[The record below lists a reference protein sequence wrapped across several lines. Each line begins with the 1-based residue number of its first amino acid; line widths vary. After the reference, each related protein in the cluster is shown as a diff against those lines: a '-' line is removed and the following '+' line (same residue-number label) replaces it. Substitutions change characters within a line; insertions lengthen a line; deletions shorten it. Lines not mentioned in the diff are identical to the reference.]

1 MPNIAIPELPFY
13 WRLVSRAEK
22 ADGLVASHFPFV
34 FDTDPSLGLMIE
46 RRDPEV
52 LAALETIYKTSHNIG
67 YLQDANEIARPYGTD
82 FVRYLDEV
90 LGANSGVRRI
100 LEIGCGGCVVLADL
114 KSRGHEVLGIDSSPF
129 AAQEGAR
136 KGVDVITDFFPS
148 KKVVGLYD
156 MIFHVD
162 VLEHTSDPVSFL
174 KQHYDKLNEGGLVVV
189 NVPDA
194 TESIEIGDISMA
206 MHQHLNY
213 FTVGSLARTLQAA
226 GLEVVSVDKARY
238 GGSLYAVGRRGKTR
252 TIASD
257 VPAGEAS
264 SGAFEAKARQVITNM
279 NSVVEAITSDSANTL
294 GYYVPL
300 RSLPYISCM
309 SKPHT
314 FRFFDDTG
322 HWHGREFDGVDVP
335 VENFSDLKAKPV
347 SHIVI
352 MSLTFAEAI
361 RRKIQA
367 EFGDRIKTLTLAEIA
382 GGARP

>member
-1 MPNIAIPELPFY
+1 MPNIAIPQLPFY

-22 ADGLVASHFPFV
+22 ANSQVASHFPFV
-34 FDTDPSLGLMIE
+34 FDTDSELGLVIE
-46 RRDPEV
+46 RRDPQV

-67 YLQDANEIARPYGTD
+67 YLQDANEIARPYGVD
-82 FVRYLDEV
+82 FVRYLGEV
-90 LGANSGVRRI
+90 LGAHSSVERI

-114 KSRGHEVLGIDSSPF
+114 KARGYDVLGIDSSPF
-129 AAQEGAR
+129 AAHEGSK

-148 KKVVGLYD
+148 EKVAGLYD

-174 KQHYDKLNEGGLVVV
+174 KQQFDKLNEGGLVVV

-213 FTVGSLARTLQAA
+213 FTVASLARTLQAA
-226 GLEVVSVDKARY
+226 GLEVLSVDKARY
-238 GGSLYAVGRRGKTR
+238 GGSLYAVGRRGKAPAPAHSVPSSYS
-252 TIASD
+252 ASD
-257 VPAGEAS
+257 DFG
-264 SGAFEAKARQVITNM
+264 AKARRVIANM
-279 NSVVEAITSDSANTL
+279 SRVLESITASDSSTL

-300 RSLPYISCM
+300 RSLPYIAL
-309 SKPHT
+309 SKPHA
-314 FRFFDDTG
+314 FRFFDDTE
-322 HWHGREFDGVDVP
+322 HWHRREFDGVDVP
-335 VENFSDLKAKPV
+335 VENFSDLKANPV

-361 RRKIQA
+361 RRKVHA
-367 EFGDRIKTLTLAEIA
+367 EFGDSIKTLTLAEIA
-382 GGARP
+382 AGAQP

>member
-1 MPNIAIPELPFY
+1 MPNIAIPQLPFY
-13 WRLVSRAEK
+13 WRLVSRTEK

-34 FDTDPSLGLMIE
+34 FDTDPSLGLVIE
-46 RRDPEV
+46 QRDPEV

-67 YLQDANEIARPYGTD
+67 YLQDANEIARPYGAD
-82 FVRYLDEV
+82 FVRYLGEM
-90 LGANSGVRRI
+90 LAANSGVRRI

-114 KSRGHEVLGIDSSPF
+114 QGRGYDVLGIDSSPF
-129 AAQEGAR
+129 AAQEGLR

-148 KKVVGLYD
+148 PKVEGLYD

-162 VLEHTSDPVSFL
+162 VLEHTSDPVGFL
-174 KQHYDKLNEGGLVVV
+174 KHHYDKLNEGGLVVV

-213 FTVGSLARTLQAA
+213 FTVASLARTLQAA
-226 GLEVVSVDKARY
+226 GLEVVSVDKAGY

-252 TIASD
+252 ATLDSVQAS
-257 VPAGEAS
+257 EAP
-264 SGAFEAKARQVITNM
+264 FEVFETRARQVIANM
-279 NSVVEAITSDSANTL
+279 NDVVETILSDPAHTL

-309 SKPHT
+309 SNPHA

-322 HWHGREFDGVDVP
+322 HWHRREFDGVDVP
-335 VENFSDLKAKPV
+335 VENFADLKAKPV

-361 RRKIQA
+361 RRKIQT
-367 EFGDRIKTLTLAEIA
+367 EFGDGIKTLTLAEIA
-382 GGARP
+382 DGARP